1 MKSFSSSL
9 HILRLKSMS
18 MFTSPSWEEGGGGGV
33 QGAHG
38 VTAGASGGGGG
49 YRSRTDSSRSSFDR
63 RCACVKLE
71 TWLLCWNRVLGS
83 SPLSSLSHLSVC
95 TPPAPQLWTELFY
108 FNLILYAKQE
118 WLVRSLSLLG
128 VLISEYFQLHK
139 WISSVLTSKKTL
151 WKPLNFVLK
160 WEGQGLIKSLG
171 VNDIVITRCL
181 YIDDY
186 LIKFILP
193 RRCPFHIS
201 ALTMAVAP
209 GLLRSCLLHQECW
222 LRSK

>member
-18 MFTSPSWEEGGGGGV
+18 MFTSPVWEEGGGEVSQQEPQVVVVATGAELTPAAVLLTEGV
-33 QGAHG
+33 HAWSWKPDCCAGTESWG
-38 VTAGASGGGGG
+38 V
-49 YRSRTDSSRSSFDR
+49 
-63 RCACVKLE
+63 
-71 TWLLCWNRVLGS
+71 
-83 SPLSSLSHLSVC
+83 SPLSPISQSKLFKLPSSAQS
-95 TPPAPQLWTELFY
+95 PELFY

-209 GLLRSCLLHQECW
+209 RLPEKLLVTSRMLTV
-222 LRSK
+222 R